1 MSIGLNSLYNQV
13 GSYAPL
19 RPLTQTSTPDSVF
32 ASDAPSQADAPP
44 PTSTGSS
51 DGSSDKPASGVLQPL
66 SLDSLLGVQGVD
78 HTASASDQWS
88 QFYKIFQDAAKNAP
102 QTNLA
107 TLDPNAASSLVAKF
121 A

>member
-1 MSIGLNSLYNQV
+1 MSINLSSLYSQV
-13 GSYAPL
+13 RSYAPVRASSQPSAL
-19 RPLTQTSTPDSVF
+19 DDVFTSETPPQT
-32 ASDAPSQADAPP
+32 AAPSSS
-44 PTSTGSS
+44 STGSS
-51 DGSSDKPASGVLQPL
+51 GGSSDKPTSGALQPL

-78 HTASASDQWS
+78 HTASPSDQWS

-107 TLDPNAASSLVAKF
+107 TLDPNAATSLVAKF